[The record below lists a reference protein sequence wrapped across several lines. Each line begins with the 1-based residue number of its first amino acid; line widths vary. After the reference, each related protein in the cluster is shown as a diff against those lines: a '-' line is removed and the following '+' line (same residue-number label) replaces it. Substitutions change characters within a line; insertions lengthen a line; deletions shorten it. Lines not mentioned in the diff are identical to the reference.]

1 MSLSVTVRR
10 YGSYV
15 ETTAKPYFS
24 KAHAPRPSREDDHGD
39 AVAFSLSET
48 RRDIGSL
55 TLGLFMSRSRRKT
68 PIFGITTS
76 ESEKEYKRQEN
87 RRRRRKDNTTLG
99 KAEEDGYTTDKDF
112 GNRWGG
118 PRTAEGTTKK
128 LNQRTCG
135 NDQEGGVGS
144 LSVCGH

>member
-1 MSLSVTVRR
+1 
-10 YGSYV
+10 
-15 ETTAKPYFS
+15 
-24 KAHAPRPSREDDHGD
+24 
-39 AVAFSLSET
+39 
-48 RRDIGSL
+48 
-55 TLGLFMSRSRRKT
+55 MSRSRRKT

-118 PRTAEGTTKK
+118 PKDGRRYYKK
-128 LNQRTCG
+128 AKPKDMRK
-135 NDQEGGVGS
+135 
-144 LSVCGH
+144 